1 MEVVLYAILV
11 GLVMCI
17 GLMVAVIMLL
27 QKLNRVHK
35 KAKPTIGLSREQQ
48 AKLREEAT
56 QQYEAMMVRELQR
69 FEKSMQK
76 FSDELL
82 VKMQTHIGNPDVELE
97 KTMSGLMA
105 TTTDGYSTA
114 LEQSVG
120 ALKARLSS
128 VDALLT
134 SHAQGADGQIQ
145 ALVEDRKARAL
156 ARADAEL
163 ASIFSD
169 YMAQVATGL
178 DYGDQQAYIL
188 QQLEAIKPQLV
199 EDIRRVG

>member
-1 MEVVLYAILV
+1 MEFIQYVIVV
-11 GLVMCI
+11 GLVVCI
-17 GLMVAVIMLL
+17 VLMVVVIMLQ
-27 QKLNRVHK
+27 QKLNHVHT
-35 KAKPTIGLSREQQ
+35 KAKPTVGLSREQQ

-82 VKMQTHIGNPDVELE
+82 TKMQTHIGNPDVELE
-97 KTMSGLMA
+97 KTINGLMT
-105 TTTDGYSTA
+105 TTTDGYSAA

-134 SHAQGADGQIQ
+134 THAQGADGQIQ
-145 ALVEDRKARAL
+145 ALIEERKARAL

-169 YMAQVATGL
+169 YMAQVAAGL
-178 DYGDQQAYIL
+178 DYGDQQTYIL

-199 EDIRRVG
+199 EDIKRVG